1 MVRPKKRRRIEH
13 IPNIELF
20 KPAGIPNSQLEV
32 YNLTYEELEA
42 IRLKDI
48 EGLDNNGCADRM
60 HVSRTTFQRILG
72 SGRSKVAKALINGG
86 SLRIEG
92 GHYKLAKRKFRCDI
106 CGLEFEKPFGD
117 GVRGRDVACP
127 ECNEKR
133 IRRIE

>member
-72 SGRSKVAKALINGG
+72 SGRSKIAKALINGG

-92 GHYKLAKRKFRCDI
+92 GHYKLAKRKFRCDN
-106 CGLEFEKPFGD
+106 CGHEFEKPFGD

>member
-32 YNLTYEELEA
+32 YKLTFEELESL
-42 IRLKDI
+42 RLKDI

-60 HVSRTTFQRILG
+60 NVSRTTFQRILG
-72 SGRSKVAKALINGG
+72 SARNKVAKALINGG
-86 SLRIEG
+86 SLHIEG
-92 GHYKLAKRKFRCDI
+92 GHYKLAKRKFRCDN
-106 CGLEFEKPFGD
+106 CGHKFERPFGD
-117 GVRGRDVACP
+117 GVRGRDLCCP

-133 IRRIE
+133 IKRIE